1 MKETFSAT
9 TVAAPR
15 NQSTQHINAVFIA
28 AYEPKLPFYW
38 AISTPEGNIE
48 ERKILSWI
56 RKRAEANEGRRE
68 SEFCLTNAMI
78 KSHRQGP
85 RLSPLRNDFLGHA
98 RSDTAKCLGC
108 SPHPE
113 AEHNQENSKCE
124 CKATNPPDQNQ
135 RADKRVQKQSD
146 SK

>member
-56 RKRAEANEGRRE
+56 RKRVERTKVGAN
-68 SEFCLTNAMI
+68 
-78 KSHRQGP
+78 
-85 RLSPLRNDFLGHA
+85 RNFALPM
-98 RSDTAKCLGC
+98 R
-108 SPHPE
+108 
-113 AEHNQENSKCE
+113 
-124 CKATNPPDQNQ
+124 
-135 RADKRVQKQSD
+135 
-146 SK
+146 